1 MIRHIVLVRFR
12 GDVSPEEKESIF
24 RELNG
29 LRNHLEGILDF
40 QSGPNISPET
50 ALLRGFNDGFWVDF
64 RDAAARDAYLEDDKH
79 RDVGGRLVALAEGG
93 LDGIAVADFTVP
105 D

>member
-1 MIRHIVLVRFR
+1 VIRHIVLVRFR